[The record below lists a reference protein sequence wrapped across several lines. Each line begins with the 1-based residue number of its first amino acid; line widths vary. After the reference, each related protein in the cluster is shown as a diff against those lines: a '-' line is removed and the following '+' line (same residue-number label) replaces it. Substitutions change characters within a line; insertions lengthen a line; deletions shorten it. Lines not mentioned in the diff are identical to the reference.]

1 MFKSTK
7 KLIIGIIVGIL
18 LFNSTAFAYDDVH
31 HSSEYFYAI
40 EYLRRNDVFPDK
52 KLFRPNIIISKAEFI
67 KYLVKLNNPDFQPG
81 KIKVDL
87 PFQDT
92 RNTSWYAPYF
102 QEALRLGILSDRIEK
117 INPYNKITV
126 YEALEFLFHS
136 RSIPIPRR
144 WVGVIPYKDVENNKN
159 VQALVMRALELGV
172 VTPEKPDKFGL
183 YRRLTRAK
191 AAHIIYRMDL
201 VDLRT
206 TSSSQGQ
213 TISGLDSRLQKIITV
228 WDLINSNYINKDDI
242 DAENLSD
249 NAIRSMVEALEDPY
263 SAYMDTEQNSAFS
276 DEFDGTI
283 EGIGAFI
290 GVEEDGRVSIVAPIK
305 NSPAYKAGVI
315 AGDIIMKVD
324 DFDAAH
330 GATLYDVVNRIKGP
344 KGTTVTLT
352 IDRGGRTVTIK
363 VVRDVITIE
372 PVEYEAIG
380 NGNIMHIKLLNF
392 NENAPQKFQEVVEII
407 TKDSRIKGVIIDV
420 RNNPGGLLS
429 AAIGILN
436 FILPNQSEATH
447 IKYSYFNYTQYTQG
461 QGELNDYPIVVLA
474 NKGSASASEIVA
486 GALKDHNLAKIIG
499 ETTFG
504 KGTVQEV
511 NYFGDTSSLKLTV
524 AEWLTPNHNSIQGNG
539 IEPDIEVVNTETGGD
554 RQLDRAISELN
565 KLMR

>member
-18 LFNSTAFAYDDVH
+18 LFNTTAFAYDDIPH
-31 HSSEYFYAI
+31 TSEYFYAI

-52 KLFRPNIIISKAEFI
+52 KLFRPDIIISKAEFI
-67 KYLVKLNNPDFQPG
+67 KYLVKLNNPDLVPG
-81 KIKVDL
+81 KIKANL

-102 QEALRLGILSDRIEK
+102 QEALRLGILSDRTEK

-126 YEALEFLFHS
+126 YEAIELLFHS

-144 WVGVIPYKDVENNKN
+144 WVGTIPYKDVENNKG
-159 VQALVMRALELGV
+159 VQALVMRAVELGV
-172 VTPEKPDKFGL
+172 VAPEKPDKFGL
-183 YRRLTRAK
+183 YRRLTRAR
-191 AAHIIYRMDL
+191 AAHMIYKMDL

-206 TSSSQGQ
+206 TPSSQAQ
-213 TISGLDSRLQKIITV
+213 VVSGLDSRLQKIISV
-228 WDLINSNYINKDDI
+228 WELINANYVKKDDI
-242 DAENLSD
+242 DAKNLSD

-263 SAYMDTEQNSAFS
+263 SAYMDESQNATFS
-276 DEFDGTI
+276 DEFDGEI
-283 EGIGAFI
+283 EGIGAFV
-290 GVEEDGRVSIVAPIK
+290 GVDEDGNVTIVAPIK
-305 NSPAYKAGVI
+305 DSPAYKAGVK
-315 AGDIIMKVD
+315 AGDVIIKVG
-324 DFDAAH
+324 DFDAV
-330 GATLYDVVNRIKGP
+330 GATLYDVVNHIKGP
-344 KGTTVTLT
+344 KGTKVELTLRR
-352 IDRGGRTVTIK
+352 DGRNVIIE
-363 VVRDVITIE
+363 VVRDVIVIE
-372 PVEYEAIG
+372 PVEYEVIG
-380 NGNIMHIKLLNF
+380 NGRIMHIKLLNF

-407 TKDSRIKGVIIDV
+407 TKDSTIKGVILDV

-436 FILPNQSEATH
+436 YILPNNSAATH
-447 IKYSYFNYTQYTQG
+447 IKYNYFNYSQYTQG
-461 QGELNDYPIVVLA
+461 QGELNDYPMVVLA

-486 GALKDHNLAKIIG
+486 GALKEYDVAKIVG

-524 AEWLTPNHNSIQGNG
+524 AEWLTPNWNSIQGNG
-539 IEPDIEVVNTETGGD
+539 IAPDIEVVNTETGGD

-565 KLMR
+565 KLIR